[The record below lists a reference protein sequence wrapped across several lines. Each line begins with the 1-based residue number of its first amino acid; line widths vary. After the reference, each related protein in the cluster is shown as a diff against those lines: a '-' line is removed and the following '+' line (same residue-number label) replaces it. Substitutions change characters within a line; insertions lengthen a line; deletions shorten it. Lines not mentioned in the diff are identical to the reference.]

1 MNTAE
6 MGADGLHKTFRH
18 SWLCQYTQPIEF
30 LSVADCKD
38 DRRVIRTHM
47 FDPGSKEIQRHRKAH
62 PEGQCLIVTTLRS
75 PASWF
80 ASWYLHSAETEWK
93 SKEEMLIDYRKFL
106 AAGEF
111 DMLYTVLPDLLSEF
125 NAGTLIKRMEIMN
138 HNGGYSL
145 IPAPPESVLA
155 GCDLLFLRMEQSD
168 QWPDMFQ
175 IIDPNVRS
183 EVGSD
188 RLEQDHPNNAD
199 QINVISEYEL
209 TSDEKISIFND
220 EKGFLQ
226 DWFDS
231 YSYMGNVIDSKI

>member
-1 MNTAE
+1 
-6 MGADGLHKTFRH
+6 
-18 SWLCQYTQPIEF
+18 
-30 LSVADCKD
+30 
-38 DRRVIRTHM
+38 
-47 FDPGSKEIQRHRKAH
+47 
-62 PEGQCLIVTTLRS
+62 
-75 PASWF
+75 
-80 ASWYLHSAETEWK
+80 
-93 SKEEMLIDYRKFL
+93 
-106 AAGEF
+106 
-111 DMLYTVLPDLLSEF
+111 
-125 NAGTLIKRMEIMN
+125 
-138 HNGGYSL
+138 
-145 IPAPPESVLA
+145 
-155 GCDLLFLRMEQSD
+155 MEQSD

-175 IIDPNVRS
+175 IIDPNIRS